1 MEKKIKSYKEFL
13 DDSKLNEEEG
23 LKDWAV
29 GTAMA
34 ASTLN
39 PFSKTL
45 ASDSPVVDKSKSS
58 IEKSTQS
65 TEKEDDGKT
74 FHWGKENDK
83 DTLTMNT
90 RSKNVML
97 QKTKYEHWTLDS
109 TTVDTKWDTIVKSA
123 GGTRILVLDAK
134 LSDDQYFKSGSFT
147 LDQSIKSKIDSLLNE
162 VKANKYQITDIGIE
176 SSTDGQA
183 VGPTVKK
190 NLESNGYKGD
200 NSGLAE
206 ARAETISNY
215 LDVSGVD
222 DSLIS
227 INSLPEQNL
236 GGADKNGREQA
247 ARYVTVRIAVLSF
260 KKEDL
265 PVITEIVPS
274 IKKTYYLSKVV
285 DDSGSTYNPSR
296 GKGIRKKDMGYIR
309 NTTRE
314 KVKECVLPG
323 AKVKYNKRTGL
334 YSNY

>member
-1 MEKKIKSYKEFL
+1 MSYKDFI
-13 DDSKLNEEEG
+13 DNSINEEED
-23 LKDWAV
+23 LKNWAV
-29 GTAMA
+29 RAAMA

-39 PFSKTL
+39 PFSKAL
-45 ASDSPVVDKSKSS
+45 ASDSPVDKSKTSS
-58 IEKSTQS
+58 IEKSIPNE
-65 TEKEDDGKT
+65 EKEDDSKT
-74 FHWGKENDK
+74 FHWGDKDKDK

-97 QKTKYEHWTLDS
+97 QKTKYDHWTLDS
-109 TTVDTKWDTIVKSA
+109 TIVETKWDTIVKDA
-123 GGTRILVLDAK
+123 GGTRILVLDIK

-162 VKANKYQITDIGIE
+162 VKVNKYQITDIGIE

-190 NLESNGYKGD
+190 NLESKGYNGD
-200 NSGLAE
+200 NGGLAE

-227 INSLPEQNL
+227 INTLPEQNL

-265 PVITEIVPS
+265 PVIIDIVPK
-274 IKKTYYLSKVV
+274 IKSTYYLSKIV
-285 DDSGSTYNPSR
+285 DDSGTTYDPK
-296 GKGIRKKDMGYIR
+296 GKGIRKKDMGYIK

-314 KVKECVLPG
+314 KVKKCVLPG
-323 AKVKYNKRTGL
+323 AKVRYNKRTGL